1 MFRKR
6 SHDEKLGNIP
16 QSGPFVLTLQQFEDY
31 LYLKLGLD
39 KAYYYGTTF
48 RAFNQFIKGKELN
61 EETCLT
67 FLKQRRESGLSP
79 SSYNNYLKALKHLVR
94 AHGYTFLDSYKCLR
108 TEKPYIDIL
117 EEDEM
122 RLLLDIAYKTD
133 SRRAIAI
140 ELFLRTGLRC
150 DELIELRWEN
160 VKSDCVFI
168 TNTKTNKSR
177 TAEILPDLAEKLH
190 TLKGNHKTHVFG
202 TKRGKLE
209 AQRFNEFLKKCL
221 VLAGIDKHVTAHTL
235 RHSYGTLSSS
245 KGFNTFTIKDA
256 MGHSSIQTTQ
266 TYVHTTRNTLKSL
279 AKAVSLG
286 NYKPSSTEIRAR
298 INEFLSE
305 LQRSGYPANT
315 TLKGS
320 EIVITIPIRDAVST

>member
-6 SHDEKLGNIP
+6 SHDEKQDKTA
-16 QSGPFVLTLQQFEDY
+16 QSGLFTLTLQEFEDY

-39 KAYYYGTTF
+39 KAYYYGTAF
-48 RAFNQFIKGKELN
+48 RAFSQFIKGKELN
-61 EETCLT
+61 EETCLA
-67 FLKQRRESGLSP
+67 FLKQKRESGISP

-94 AHGYTFLDSYKCLR
+94 AHGHTFLDSYKCLR

-122 RLLLDIAYKTD
+122 RLLLDIAYKID
-133 SRRAIAI
+133 FRRAVAI

-150 DELIELRWEN
+150 DELIELRWEH
-160 VKSDCVFI
+160 VKSDCIFI

-177 TAEILPDLAEKLH
+177 VAEILPDLVEKLH
-190 TLKGNHKTHVFG
+190 SLNGNHKTHVFG
-202 TKRGKLE
+202 TNRGKLE

-221 VLAGIDKHVTAHTL
+221 MLAGINKHVTAHTL

-286 NYKPSSTEIRAR
+286 NYKPSSTEIKAR
-298 INEFLSE
+298 ISEFLAE

-315 TLKGS
+315 TSKDN
-320 EIVITIPIRDAVST
+320 EITIIIPITETTM